1 MIAIGE
7 RINGMYEDVKKAI
20 AEKDPRP
27 VQDLARRQTDAG
39 ASFLDINVGTAAA
52 DREAAMR
59 WLVETAQET
68 VDTPLSIDSTNFD
81 VVKAGIEAAKN
92 PVLINSTKGEPAL
105 LEKFVPLAVEN
116 NAQLVAL
123 TMDSRGV
130 PADVNTRVEIAA
142 TVVTF
147 AQEASL
153 DPSSLYIDPIILPI
167 NVAQDQPQRIFEA
180 IQQIRM
186 LSDPAPHI
194 ILGLSNVSQSTKE
207 RPLLNRTFLVMALAA
222 GLDAA
227 IVDVFDKDLMD
238 AAITAEIILNKS
250 IYSDD
255 FLRAARK

>member
-20 AEKDPRP
+20 AEKDPGP
-27 VQDLARRQTDAG
+27 VQDLARRQTEAG
-39 ASFLDINVGTAAA
+39 AKFLDINVGTAAA

-59 WLVETAQET
+59 WLVQVAQET

-81 VVKAGIEAAKN
+81 VVCAGVEAAKN

-105 LEKFVPLAVEN
+105 LEKFVPLAVEK

-147 AQEASL
+147 ALEKGL
-153 DPSSLYIDPIILPI
+153 DPSRLFIDPIILPI
-167 NVAQDQPQRIFEA
+167 NVAQDQPQKILEA
-180 IQQIRM
+180 MQQIRM

-194 ILGLSNVSQSTKE
+194 VVGLSNVSQSTKV
-207 RPLLNRTFLVMALAA
+207 RSLLNRTFLVMALAA

-227 IVDVFDKDLMD
+227 IVDVFDKELMD

-255 FLRAARK
+255 YLRAARK